1 MQPGNPG
8 TSPDRRC
15 RENGK
20 GRSGT
25 PDLAAGKQLGRM
37 ARPGGSDVEEL
48 VLLAQQLPGTYQ
60 QLIANEA
67 SRRRLEWADLIARIT
82 SHICGLAALLILAA
96 VSWHA
101 IDRGASTQGAS
112 IICTGAVSIV
122 SLFVTK
128 RTISMKH
135 GRSPQSEPAHD
146 KKAGRH
152 HHG

>member
-1 MQPGNPG
+1 MQPGNPES
-8 TSPDRRC
+8 SPDRRY

-20 GRSGT
+20 DRPRTLGLAAEKQPCQALGLSGHDVE
-25 PDLAAGKQLGRM
+25 DLA
-37 ARPGGSDVEEL
+37 
-48 VLLAQQLPGTYQ
+48 LLANQLPGAYQ

-67 SRRRLEWADLIARIT
+67 SRRRLAWAELIAQIT
-82 SHICGLAALLILAA
+82 AHICGLAALLILAA

-122 SLFVTK
+122 SLFVTR
-128 RTISMKH
+128 RTTSLKH
-135 GRSPQSEPAHD
+135 SKMPRPEPGRN
-146 KKAGRH
+146 KKANH